1 MTSAITANQTSQTR
15 FSQIRFSI
23 SFGFFGQGAF
33 FGMWGVLVPER
44 SASLGLDELM
54 LALFLLVI
62 GISLCA
68 GIALVTRFERH
79 IATTSIL
86 RGGGP
91 LFALAIA
98 VCLTTLSL
106 PIFYIA
112 GIFAGIAA
120 GFLEA
125 GLNTQASQWEQQS
138 DRRGMSFFHAMFS
151 AGMLIGAILITTML
165 KMNILISIG
174 IIVSATIFG
183 IGMARRTE
191 WIHDPAPENSIQ
203 ENSTQENGIPEND
216 TPVAGT
222 GETTA
227 SLNKAII
234 MFLGIMIFISTL
246 IEGGVVD
253 WSALHLHQYHNLSL
267 EQAGRPVLMFGLAMT
282 LIRLMGDRLATYFQT
297 HLLLAVP
304 MLTAAVV
311 LSLALYIGQPTII
324 IIAYGLLGLALGNAF
339 PLIISTAG
347 RLSGGKPLRQISL
360 IIAFAYFGLLT
371 GPALLGLVAHMIDL
385 NMTIMTLA
393 GLSLISGLA
402 SLCLPRILK
411 AD

>member
-1 MTSAITANQTSQTR
+1 
-15 FSQIRFSI
+15 
-23 SFGFFGQGAF
+23 
-33 FGMWGVLVPER
+33 MWGVLVPER

-68 GIALVTRFERH
+68 GIAIVTRFERH

-191 WIHDPAPENSIQ
+191 WINDPAPENSTKENSIQ
-203 ENSTQENGIPEND
+203 END
-216 TPVAGT
+216 THAAGT
-222 GETTA
+222 GETKV

-304 MLTAAVV
+304 ILTAAVV

>member
-1 MTSAITANQTSQTR
+1 
-15 FSQIRFSI
+15 
-23 SFGFFGQGAF
+23 
-33 FGMWGVLVPER
+33 MWGVLVPER

-79 IATTSIL
+79 ISTTSIL

-91 LFALAIA
+91 LFALSIAI
-98 VCLTTLSL
+98 CLTTLSL

-174 IIVSATIFG
+174 IIISATIYG
-183 IGMARRTE
+183 IGMMRRTE
-191 WIHDPAPENSIQ
+191 WIHDPAPENDIQ
-203 ENSTQENGIPEND
+203 ENGTPTTGTIENAVP
-216 TPVAGT
+216 
-222 GETTA
+222 
-227 SLNKAII
+227 LNKAII
-234 MFLGIMIFISTL
+234 IFLGIMIFISTL

-267 EQAGRPVLMFGLAMT
+267 EEAGRPVLMFGLAMT

>member
-1 MTSAITANQTSQTR
+1 MTTAITAQEISQT
-15 FSQIRFSI
+15 RFSI

-44 SASLGLDELM
+44 SASLGLDPLM

-62 GISLCA
+62 GISLCT
-68 GIALVTRFERH
+68 GIALVTRFDQH
-79 IATTSIL
+79 IPTTRIL
-86 RGGGP
+86 RFGGL
-91 LFALAIA
+91 LFALSIAI
-98 VCLTTLSL
+98 CLTTLSL

-151 AGMLIGAILITTML
+151 AGMLIGAVVITALL
-165 KMNILISIG
+165 KMQVSVPMG
-174 IIVSATIFG
+174 IIVSAAIFG
-183 IGMARRTE
+183 IGMMRRTE
-191 WIHDPAPENSIQ
+191 WIRDPV
-203 ENSTQENGIPEND
+203 STID
-216 TPVAGT
+216 TDKAAV
-222 GETTA
+222 

-234 MFLGIMIFISTL
+234 IFLGILIFISTL

-253 WSALHLHQYHNLSL
+253 WSALHLHQYHNLTL
-267 EQAGRPVLMFGLAMT
+267 EEAGRPVLIFGLAMT
-282 LIRLMGDRLATYFQT
+282 AIRLMGDRLAAYFQT

-304 MLTAAVV
+304 MLAAAVV

-347 RLSGGKPLRQISL
+347 RLSGNKPLRQISL

-371 GPALLGLVAHMIDL
+371 GPALLGLIAHMIDL

-402 SLCLPRILK
+402 SLSLSRMFTSE
-411 AD
+411 

>member
-1 MTSAITANQTSQTR
+1 MTSAIAANQTSQTR

-183 IGMARRTE
+183 IGMAHRTE
-191 WIHDPAPENSIQ
+191 WINDPAPENSIQ
-203 ENSTQENGIPEND
+203 END
-216 TPVAGT
+216 TPAAGT

-371 GPALLGLVAHMIDL
+371 GPALLGLVAHMINL

>member
-1 MTSAITANQTSQTR
+1 MTSAITAKQTSQTR

-183 IGMARRTE
+183 IGMAHRTE
-191 WIHDPAPENSIQ
+191 WINDPAPENSIQ
-203 ENSTQENGIPEND
+203 END
-216 TPVAGT
+216 TPAAGT

-371 GPALLGLVAHMIDL
+371 GPALLGLVAHMINL

>member
-1 MTSAITANQTSQTR
+1 
-15 FSQIRFSI
+15 
-23 SFGFFGQGAF
+23 
-33 FGMWGVLVPER
+33 MWGVLVPER

-79 IATTSIL
+79 ISTTSIL

-91 LFALAIA
+91 LFALSIAI
-98 VCLTTLSL
+98 CLTTLSL

-138 DRRGMSFFHAMFS
+138 DRRGMAFFHAMFS

-174 IIVSATIFG
+174 IIISATIYG
-183 IGMARRTE
+183 IGMMRRTE
-191 WIHDPAPENSIQ
+191 WIHDPAPENSTPTTGTI
-203 ENSTQENGIPEND
+203 ENA
-216 TPVAGT
+216 V
-222 GETTA
+222 

-234 MFLGIMIFISTL
+234 IFLGIMIFISTL

-267 EQAGRPVLMFGLAMT
+267 EEAGRPVLMFGLAMT

>member
-1 MTSAITANQTSQTR
+1 MTSAINTTQTSQTR

-79 IATTSIL
+79 ISTTSIL

-91 LFALAIA
+91 LFALSIAI
-98 VCLTTLSL
+98 CLTTLSL

-174 IIVSATIFG
+174 IIISATIYG
-183 IGMARRTE
+183 IGMMRRTE
-191 WIHDPAPENSIQ
+191 WIHDPAPENSTPTTGTI
-203 ENSTQENGIPEND
+203 ENA
-216 TPVAGT
+216 V
-222 GETTA
+222 

-234 MFLGIMIFISTL
+234 IFLGIMIFISTL

-267 EQAGRPVLMFGLAMT
+267 EEAGRPVLMFGLAMT

>member
-1 MTSAITANQTSQTR
+1 MTSAITATQTSQTR

-79 IATTSIL
+79 ISTTSIL

-91 LFALAIA
+91 LFALSIAI
-98 VCLTTLSL
+98 CLTTLSL

-174 IIVSATIFG
+174 IIISATIYG
-183 IGMARRTE
+183 IGMMRRTE
-191 WIHDPAPENSIQ
+191 WIHDPAPENSTPTTGTI
-203 ENSTQENGIPEND
+203 ENA
-216 TPVAGT
+216 V
-222 GETTA
+222 

-234 MFLGIMIFISTL
+234 IFLGIMIFISTL

-253 WSALHLHQYHNLSL
+253 WSALHLQQYHNLSL
-267 EQAGRPVLMFGLAMT
+267 EEAGRPVLMFGLAMT

-297 HLLLAVP
+297 YLLLAVP
-304 MLTAAVV
+304 MLTASVV

>member
-1 MTSAITANQTSQTR
+1 MTSAITAKQTSQTR

-183 IGMARRTE
+183 IGMAHRTE
-191 WIHDPAPENSIQ
+191 WINDPAPENSIQ
-203 ENSTQENGIPEND
+203 END
-216 TPVAGT
+216 TPAAGT

>member
-1 MTSAITANQTSQTR
+1 MTSAITATQTSQTR

-79 IATTSIL
+79 ISTTSIL

-91 LFALAIA
+91 LFALSIAI
-98 VCLTTLSL
+98 CLTTLSL

-138 DRRGMSFFHAMFS
+138 DRRGMAFFHAMFS

-174 IIVSATIFG
+174 IIISATIYG
-183 IGMARRTE
+183 IGMMRRTE
-191 WIHDPAPENSIQ
+191 WIHDAAP
-203 ENSTQENGIPEND
+203 ENGIPENS
-216 TPVAGT
+216 TPTTGT
-222 GETTA
+222 IENA
-227 SLNKAII
+227 VSLNKAII
-234 MFLGIMIFISTL
+234 IFLGIMIFISTL

-267 EQAGRPVLMFGLAMT
+267 EEAGRPVLMFGLAMT

>member
-1 MTSAITANQTSQTR
+1 MTSAITATQTSQTR

-79 IATTSIL
+79 ISTTSIL

-91 LFALAIA
+91 LFALSIAI
-98 VCLTTLSL
+98 CLTTLSL

-165 KMNILISIG
+165 KINILISIG
-174 IIVSATIFG
+174 IIISATIYG
-183 IGMARRTE
+183 IGMMRRTE
-191 WIHDPAPENSIQ
+191 WIHDAAP
-203 ENSTQENGIPEND
+203 ENGIPENS
-216 TPVAGT
+216 TPTTGT
-222 GETTA
+222 IENA
-227 SLNKAII
+227 VSLNKAII
-234 MFLGIMIFISTL
+234 IFLGIMIFISTL

-267 EQAGRPVLMFGLAMT
+267 EEAGRPVLMFGLAMT

>member
-1 MTSAITANQTSQTR
+1 MTSAITATQTSQTR

-79 IATTSIL
+79 ISTTSIL

-91 LFALAIA
+91 LFALSIAI
-98 VCLTTLSL
+98 CLTTLSL

-138 DRRGMSFFHAMFS
+138 DRRGMVFFHAMFS

-174 IIVSATIFG
+174 IIISATIYG
-183 IGMARRTE
+183 IGMMRRTE
-191 WIHDPAPENSIQ
+191 WIHDPAPENSTPTTGTI
-203 ENSTQENGIPEND
+203 ENA
-216 TPVAGT
+216 V
-222 GETTA
+222 

-234 MFLGIMIFISTL
+234 IFLGIMIFISTL

-267 EQAGRPVLMFGLAMT
+267 EEAGRPVLMFGLAMT

>member
-1 MTSAITANQTSQTR
+1 
-15 FSQIRFSI
+15 
-23 SFGFFGQGAF
+23 
-33 FGMWGVLVPER
+33 MWGVLVPER

-68 GIALVTRFERH
+68 GIAIVTRFERH

-125 GLNTQASQWEQQS
+125 GFNTQASQCEQQS
-138 DRRGMSFFHAMFS
+138 DRRDMSFFHAMFS

-191 WIHDPAPENSIQ
+191 WINDPAPENSTQENSIQ
-203 ENSTQENGIPEND
+203 END
-216 TPVAGT
+216 THAAGT
-222 GETTA
+222 GETKV

-324 IIAYGLLGLALGNAF
+324 IIAYGLLGLTLGNAF

>member
-1 MTSAITANQTSQTR
+1 MTSAITATQTSQTR

-79 IATTSIL
+79 ISTTSIL

-91 LFALAIA
+91 LFALSIAI
-98 VCLTTLSL
+98 CLTTLSV

-174 IIVSATIFG
+174 IIISATIYG
-183 IGMARRTE
+183 IGMMRRTE
-191 WIHDPAPENSIQ
+191 WIHDPAPENSTPTTGTI
-203 ENSTQENGIPEND
+203 ENA
-216 TPVAGT
+216 V
-222 GETTA
+222 

-234 MFLGIMIFISTL
+234 IFLGIMIFISTL

-267 EQAGRPVLMFGLAMT
+267 EEAGRPVLMFGLAMT

>member
-1 MTSAITANQTSQTR
+1 MTSAITATQTSQTR

-79 IATTSIL
+79 ISTTSIL

-91 LFALAIA
+91 LFALSIAI
-98 VCLTTLSL
+98 CLTTLSL

-174 IIVSATIFG
+174 IIISATIYG
-183 IGMARRTE
+183 IGMMRRTE
-191 WIHDPAPENSIQ
+191 WIHDPAPENSTPTTGTI
-203 ENSTQENGIPEND
+203 ENA
-216 TPVAGT
+216 V
-222 GETTA
+222 

-234 MFLGIMIFISTL
+234 IFLGIMIFISTL

-267 EQAGRPVLMFGLAMT
+267 EEAGRPVLMFGLAMT